1 MGSKYKKEL
10 ERTWEGKTMSDVK
23 IKTLQKGTV
32 CAIMSDE
39 VVDKE
44 GYQWQQIKVV

>member
-23 IKTLQKGTV
+23 IKTLQKQANENLSNIANNKNIVFRKRG
-32 CAIMSDE
+32 C
-39 VVDKE
+39 K
-44 GYQWQQIKVV
+44 